1 MQARIDP
8 VWAALKVL
16 SENPCHGGGLWVKD
30 MTYPVKVIFDTFS
43 RYEKLSS
50 IKMPHDEG
58 CTVKYRDM
66 NIVLYSPS
74 WNVGR
79 VNYTLAHEVGHIV
92 LHHTGSEHDESEAN
106 RFASA
111 LLMPPC
117 VMSFLKK
124 NGMVRSPKDA
134 ARFFGVSLEAAAIAY
149 EKCSAV
155 TPFDA
160 RVMDI
165 YRKRMASCKNR
176 VAVSLDIFD
185 DI

>member
-1 MQARIDP
+1 MQTKSDP
-8 VWAALKVL
+8 VWAALKIL

-30 MTYPVKVIFDTFS
+30 MAYNVKVIFDTFS
-43 RYEKLSS
+43 HYETLSGT
-50 IKMPHDEG
+50 KMPHDEG
-58 CTVKYRDM
+58 CTVRYGDM

-92 LHHTGSEHDESEAN
+92 LRHTGSEHDESEAN

-124 NGMVRSPKDA
+124 RGMVRSPKEA

-149 EKCSAV
+149 ENCGTV
-155 TPFDA
+155 TPFDE
-160 RVMDI
+160 RVMEI
-165 YRKRMASCKNR
+165 YRKRIASCKSR